1 MSTTAQ
7 VTHHPMPSSF
17 VTTSPTRRRLP
28 NKTTTMDG
36 APQNQK
42 LTRSV
47 ASVVVVTDLE
57 SKSLRKHQKDKSSKH
72 SPPTNINKK
81 KNDKGPSS
89 FRTRRTLVASE
100 PSPPKPAERHYWSSS
115 STHQPAS
122 TSVHGPRSNKA
133 RDSLN
138 RPQRQPQPA
147 PTLADPSAFMLPR
160 TARQRQRQRHATAVA
175 PAGSTTR
182 ANRTRRPPMAPSPSS
197 SSGAPSRRSFSTSP
211 QKRRPPM
218 APSPS
223 LSSSVPRRS
232 CSTSPRKRRPSSSS
246 QHQVLRSPVS
256 STSSASASWYAPVP
270 LTRINKSE
278 VTIKASNSREFSDT
292 DAAAAVTPTSTTEKK
307 KPHSRRRLRSTHA
320 PRSSSFSSSSTS
332 SSRKNGN
339 IWKSLLYKVTR
350 EKNRLAEESSSVHD
364 SSLKTNRSSQVSW
377 EQDDDDDETTCSCS
391 TRSPSNHSMETN
403 SASSHH
409 GLGKLATDSLHTSS
423 TSSSTTTTSW
433 SAASP
438 SLSWRSNQDTESS
451 ILVPDDDKAFLA
463 HLIQSRDSFASSSLE
478 VEESPSSSGGGSSV
492 RTRSLSALL
501 AYANLEKMDQ
511 EESRYRLLED
521 QEQQQRQQE
530 PNQSPTRHTSP
541 ATRTSTAT
549 TTTPVVATRRT
560 SSPLGPRLVRT
571 KRTTPKLSSTW
582 TTSASTKETA
592 AHAWNQWL
600 SSKQNG
606 AAASFH
612 ENASENGTPVSPHDH
627 DDARGDH
634 LQSDPEQ
641 GEPGQGS
648 TRLASCSFLGADQDE
663 KNHKNESSTSSP
675 RRRAVTSKLWMGC
688 LPCASTLVEEPEAAF
703 SIPPQTLLIQQGD
716 PSTQEQP
723 SHDERSGNDDNAYD
737 DDDQSQCLFLEADD
751 EHDIEAEGHPLFGYC
766 YHDIPPGEIVV
777 TDTFDHSSMTSH
789 HDREEE
795 NERVKHESGWS
806 ASSSRSSS
814 RSESLQFLTEVTPT
828 W

>member
-7 VTHHPMPSSF
+7 VTHHPRTSSF
-17 VTTSPTRRRLP
+17 ATTSPTRRRLS
-28 NKTTTMDG
+28 NKTNTMDG
-36 APQNQK
+36 APQNEK
-42 LTRSV
+42 WTRSV

-57 SKSLRKHQKDKSSKH
+57 SKSLRKHPKDKSSKH
-72 SPPTNINKK
+72 SPPTNNNNNNNNNK
-81 KNDKGPSS
+81 DKGPSS
-89 FRTRRTLVASE
+89 LRTRTMVSSQ

-147 PTLADPSAFMLPR
+147 PRLADPSAFMLPR
-160 TARQRQRQRHATAVA
+160 TARQRQRHATAVV

-211 QKRRPPM
+211 KKRRPPM

-232 CSTSPRKRRPSSSS
+232 CFTSPRKRRPSCSS

-409 GLGKLATDSLHTSS
+409 GLGKLATDSLHKS
-423 TSSSTTTTSW
+423 SSSTTTTSW

-463 HLIQSRDSFASSSLE
+463 HLILSRDSFASSSLE
-478 VEESPSSSGGGSSV
+478 VEESPTSSGGGSSV

-501 AYANLEKMDQ
+501 AHANLEKMDQ
-511 EESRYRLLED
+511 EESRYQLMED
-521 QEQQQRQQE
+521 QEQRQQQE
-530 PNQSPTRHTSP
+530 PNQSPNRHTSP
-541 ATRTSTAT
+541 ATRT
-549 TTTPVVATRRT
+549 TTTPVAASRRT

-606 AAASFH
+606 AAASSFH
-612 ENASENGTPVSPHDH
+612 ENPSEDGTPASPHDH

-634 LQSDPEQ
+634 LHSDPDQ
-641 GEPGQGS
+641 GEPGRGS
-648 TRLASCSFLGADQDE
+648 TRLVSCSFLGADQDE
-663 KNHKNESSTSSP
+663 EKHKNESSTSSP
-675 RRRAVTSKLWMGC
+675 RRRAATSKLWMGC
-688 LPCASTLVEEPEAAF
+688 LPCASTLAEEPEAAF
-703 SIPPQTLLIQQGD
+703 SIPPQVLLIQEGD

-723 SHDERSGNDDNAYD
+723 SHDERSGNEDNAYD

-777 TDTFDHSSMTSH
+777 NETFDHSSMTSH
-789 HDREEE
+789 HDQEEE

-814 RSESLQFLTEVTPT
+814 RSESMQFLTEVTPT